1 VEINAPL
8 TNKSLVS
15 PGFTCWLTGL
25 SGAGKSTVA
34 TELLKAF
41 TILSVPC
48 EVLDGDVIRKHLS
61 SDLGFSPKDRETN
74 VLRVGYLCSLLNKH
88 GINTIV
94 ALISPFNA
102 TRNKLRQ
109 SLENFIEIYVECPIE
124 ECIKRDPK
132 GLYKRALSGEIPE
145 FTGISSPYE
154 PPLSPD
160 IILKTHEENINQ
172 SVEKVLQYLHHGKL
186 INMNQID

>member
-1 VEINAPL
+1 VEIQTTPIKQPL
-8 TNKSLVS
+8 VN

-25 SGAGKSTVA
+25 SGAGKSTIA
-34 TELLKAF
+34 IELSKAF
-41 TILSVPC
+41 DVLSIPY

-74 VLRVGYLCSLLNKH
+74 VLRVGYICSLLNKH

-102 TRNKLRQ
+102 TRDKLRQ
-109 SLENFIEIYVECPIE
+109 SLDNFIEIYVDCPIE
-124 ECIKRDPK
+124 ECIKRDTK
-132 GLYKRALSGEIPE
+132 GLYHRALSGQIPE

-154 PPLSPD
+154 APLNPN
-160 IILKTHEENINQ
+160 IVLKTNEEDINK
-172 SVEKVLQYLHHGKL
+172 SVEKVLQYLHHIQL
-186 INMNQID
+186 ISLK